1 MLNTAG
7 VSSNERNGAGPNTC
21 VALAITALALLEV
34 SLKLPAATL
43 TLIVPLPVAGVTTS
57 VADRLLAAMLKAPL
71 VPFVTVTSS
80 ALKPVTASL
89 NVKVNVTG
97 PVVVFG
103 MLSVMM
109 TVGGVVSGV
118 VPPPPQADSNATVA
132 IAQAVSLVGS
142 LYMRVSFRVS
152 KK

>member
-1 MLNTAG
+1 MLRTAG
-7 VSSNERNGAGPNTC
+7 DSSKERNGAGPNTC
-21 VALAITALALLEV
+21 VAVAAAVLALLDV

-43 TLIVPLPVAGVTTS
+43 TLIVPLPAAGVTTN
-57 VADRLLAAMLKAPL
+57 VADRLLEAMLNAPL

-89 NVKVNVTG
+89 KVKVNVTG
-97 PVVVFG
+97 PVAVFA
-103 MLSVMM
+103 MLSVIL

-118 VPPPPQADSNATVA
+118 VPPPPQADNKAAVA
-132 IAQAVSLVGS
+132 MAHAVNLDGNLYMKVSL
-142 LYMRVSFRVS
+142 RVS

>member
-1 MLNTAG
+1 
-7 VSSNERNGAGPNTC
+7 
-21 VALAITALALLEV
+21 
-34 SLKLPAATL
+34 
-43 TLIVPLPVAGVTTS
+43 
-57 VADRLLAAMLKAPL
+57 MLKAPL

-97 PVVVFG
+97 PVVLFG

-118 VPPPPQADSNATVA
+118 VPPPPQADIKATVA

-142 LYMRVSFRVS
+142 LYM
-152 KK
+152 

>member
-1 MLNTAG
+1 
-7 VSSNERNGAGPNTC
+7 
-21 VALAITALALLEV
+21 
-34 SLKLPAATL
+34 
-43 TLIVPLPVAGVTTS
+43 
-57 VADRLLAAMLKAPL
+57 
-71 VPFVTVTSS
+71 
-80 ALKPVTASL
+80 L

-118 VPPPPQADSNATVA
+118 VPPPPQADIKATVA

-142 LYMRVSFRVS
+142 LYM
-152 KK
+152 